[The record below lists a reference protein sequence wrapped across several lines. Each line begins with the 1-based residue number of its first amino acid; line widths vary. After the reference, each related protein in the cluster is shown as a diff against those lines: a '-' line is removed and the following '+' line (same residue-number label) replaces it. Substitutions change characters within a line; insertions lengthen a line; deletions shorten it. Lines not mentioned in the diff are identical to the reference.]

1 MALSWRIA
9 TFAAMIK
16 VIAID
21 DEPLALQQIATYI
34 SKVPFLELA
43 AQCQSALE
51 AKAFLENDTVDA
63 IFCDINMPD
72 LNGMDF
78 VKSLAVPPLI
88 VFTTAYSEYAIE
100 GFRVNAVDY
109 LLKPFGLQDFQRAA
123 NRIQERLE
131 VRDKRLENAQS
142 QDVSLTSHLSPLTPE
157 DDTIFLKTDYRIVK
171 VSISDIRYIEAMSEY
186 LKVHLESEPKPIV
199 TLLSMKKMEERLP
212 DYFMRIH
219 RSYIVNLTKIQEV
232 NKNRIIMDADTY
244 LPIGDMYKD
253 VFQAYLD
260 TKFLGK

>member
-1 MALSWRIA
+1 
-9 TFAAMIK
+9 MITCL
-16 VIAID
+16 AID
-21 DEPLALQQIATYI
+21 DEPLALQQLVAYI

-43 AQCQSALE
+43 AQCQSAME
-51 AKAFLENDTVDA
+51 ARDFLEHDTVDA

-78 VKSLAVPPLI
+78 VKSLACPPLI
-88 VFTTAYSEYAIE
+88 VFTTAYSEYAVE

-123 NRIQERLE
+123 LRLKSRSE
-131 VRDKRLENAQS
+131 ESGVRSVVSGVRSENSSSAES
-142 QDVSLTSHLSPLTPE
+142 NHHSSSLIPHSSFKE
-157 DDTIFLKTDYRIVK
+157 DILFLKTDYRIVK
-171 VSISDIRYIEAMSEY
+171 VSIPDIRYIEGMSEY
-186 LKVHLESEPKPIV
+186 LKVWIKDEAKPII

-219 RSYIVNLTKIQEV
+219 RSYIINLTMIQEV
-232 NKNRIIMDADTY
+232 NKNRVIMDADTY
-244 LPIGDMYKD
+244 LPIGDNYKEA
-253 VFQAYLD
+253 FNNYLN